1 MGTVSKEI
9 LLENKIFPVIFYK
22 RMSPT
27 AAFVQKHID
36 AKELKSKKDI
46 TASEENYLRGRVK

>member
-1 MGTVSKEI
+1 
-9 LLENKIFPVIFYK
+9 
-22 RMSPT
+22 MSPT